1 MPLLLILIV
10 GFCIFPFYEKLFYH
24 HFMSTK
30 YFGTYIER
38 NFKIIKNTFLQE
50 FKKAHID
57 ITTDQWIILD
67 LLYQEDGVSQN
78 HLAAKSAKDAPTT
91 SRIIDLMCKKGLTER
106 RKVENDRR
114 MHHIFLTKFGKDT
127 YHKILPIA
135 EKLREQG
142 WGNLNDEDYE
152 TFLRIMNQVYDNF
165 K

>member
-1 MPLLLILIV
+1 MNA
-10 GFCIFPFYEKLFYH
+10 
-24 HFMSTK
+24 K

-38 NFKIIKNTFLQE
+38 NFKVIKNTFLQE
-50 FKKAHID
+50 FKKAGID

-78 HLAAKSAKDAPTT
+78 NLAIKSAKDAPTT

-114 MHHIFLTKFGKDT
+114 MHHIFLTEIGKET
-127 YHKILPIA
+127 YDKIYPIA
-135 EKLREQG
+135 QNLREQG
-142 WGNLNDEDYE
+142 WNNLNDEDYE
-152 TFLRIMNQVYDNF
+152 NFLRIMNQVYDNF

>member
-1 MPLLLILIV
+1 MTPNEKKASDMLDDYFNKYEVELRENGLI
-10 GFCIFPFYEKLFYH
+10 GSSKHY
-24 HFMSTK
+24 
-30 YFGTYIER
+30 R
-38 NFKIIKNTFLQE
+38 KIIKNTFLQE

-78 HLAAKSAKDAPTT
+78 HLATKSAKDAPTT

>member
-1 MPLLLILIV
+1 MN
-10 GFCIFPFYEKLFYH
+10 
-24 HFMSTK
+24 TK

-50 FKKAHID
+50 FKKAGID

-67 LLYQEDGVSQN
+67 LLYQKDGVSQN
-78 HLAAKSAKDAPTT
+78 HLATKSDKDAPTT

-114 MHHIFLTKFGKDT
+114 MHHIFLTQFGKQT
-127 YHKILPIA
+127 YNKILPIA
-135 EKLREQG
+135 EKLRTQG
-142 WGNLNDEDYE
+142 WNNLNEEDYNN
-152 TFLRIMNQVYDNF
+152 FLRIMNTIYKNF

>member
-1 MPLLLILIV
+1 
-10 GFCIFPFYEKLFYH
+10 
-24 HFMSTK
+24 MSTK
-30 YFGTYIER
+30 YFGTHIER
-38 NFKIIKNTFLQE
+38 NFKLIKNTFLQE
-50 FKKAHID
+50 FKKAGIN

-78 HLAAKSAKDAPTT
+78 HLATKSDKDAPTT

-114 MHHIFLTKFGKDT
+114 MHHIFLTDFGKVT
-127 YHKILPIA
+127 YDKILPIA

-142 WGNLNDEDYE
+142 WNDLNDEDYE
-152 TFLRIMNQVYDNF
+152 TFLRIMDTVYGNF

>member
-1 MPLLLILIV
+1 
-10 GFCIFPFYEKLFYH
+10 
-24 HFMSTK
+24 MSTK

-38 NFKIIKNTFLQE
+38 NFKLIKNTFLQE
-50 FKKAHID
+50 FKKAGIN

-78 HLAAKSAKDAPTT
+78 HLATKSDKDAPTT

-114 MHHIFLTKFGKDT
+114 MHHIFLTDFGKVT
-127 YHKILPIA
+127 YDKILPIA

-142 WGNLNDEDYE
+142 WNDLNDEDYE
-152 TFLRIMNQVYDNF
+152 TFLRIMDTVYGNF